1 MIHIIYICIYIAHHL
16 FSVWN
21 GDRRLQ
27 DKYGDKAAKIRDMTS
42 VVPFAAIISGKQKLP
57 ANFVSEFLRPSYLA
71 ILVGSI
77 AAYYLH
83 PFMQA
88 GAALTHW

>member
-1 MIHIIYICIYIAHHL
+1 MFA
-16 FSVWN
+16 VWN

-27 DKYGDKAAKIRDMTS
+27 DKYGDKAKIIRDQTS
-42 VVPFAAIISGKQKLP
+42 VIPFAAIVTGKQQLP
-57 ANFVSEFLRPSYLA
+57 SNYITEFLRPSYLV
-71 ILVGSI
+71 IIIGSI

-88 GAALTHW
+88 GATLTHW

>member
-1 MIHIIYICIYIAHHL
+1 
-16 FSVWN
+16 
-21 GDRRLQ
+21 
-27 DKYGDKAAKIRDMTS
+27 MTS
-42 VVPFAAIISGKQKLP
+42 VVPFAAIVSGKQKLP
-57 ANFVSEFLRPSYLA
+57 VNFLSEFLRPSYVA

-77 AAYYLH
+77 TAYYLH

>member
-1 MIHIIYICIYIAHHL
+1 MYTIIIYHIAHHL
-16 FSVWN
+16 FAVWN

-27 DKYGDKAAKIRDMTS
+27 DKYGDRAIMIRDQTS
-42 VVPFAAIISGKQKLP
+42 VIPFAAIVTGKQKLP
-57 ANFVSEFLRPSYLA
+57 SNFIQEFLRPSYVA

-77 AAYYLH
+77 TAYYLH